1 MGKIIVFDGMDGT
14 GKHTQAEI
22 FYNNIK
28 SHTDK
33 VCLFSFPNYN
43 SDSSYFVRQILNNK
57 YNDIKNPY
65 TISLAYL
72 LDMSITY
79 QREIKEKYEDDYI
92 IILDRYFISN
102 VLYQLDKYDIGQDKM
117 LFIDLLCITAN
128 NLDLPTPDCTI
139 LFDSEPEVSDRLL
152 NNRYNVDISKRDKNE
167 NIETQ
172 LKVHRNIEFISN
184 NINSTIIRNLGEI
197 HILKIH
203 DENGNVYSIEE
214 IANKLYNR
222 IYYTD

>member
-1 MGKIIVFDGMDGT
+1 M
-14 GKHTQAEI
+14 
-22 FYNNIK
+22 
-28 SHTDK
+28 
-33 VCLFSFPNYN
+33 
-43 SDSSYFVRQILNNK
+43 K
-57 YNDIKNPY
+57 Y
-65 TISLAYL
+65 
-72 LDMSITY
+72 
-79 QREIKEKYEDDYI
+79 YI

-152 NNRYNVDISKRDKNE
+152 NNRYNGDIGKRDKNE